1 MKQLSVNGVAWSASI
16 SSSSS
21 FSLPLF
27 WRDQFPHVHVLIAR
41 SSFSRFVP
49 KYFEQDIQNGVPT
62 LTQAGRVA
70 LEAELKYEDEVADA
84 DAGERHD
91 NGDGGSAPSPGS

>member
-1 MKQLSVNGVAWSASI
+1 M
-16 SSSSS
+16 
-21 FSLPLF
+21 
-27 WRDQFPHVHVLIAR
+27 HVLIAW
-41 SSFSRFVP
+41 SSFSFFFYRFVP

-84 DAGERHD
+84 DADAVERHD
-91 NGDGGSAPSPGS
+91 NGGGGSAPSPGS